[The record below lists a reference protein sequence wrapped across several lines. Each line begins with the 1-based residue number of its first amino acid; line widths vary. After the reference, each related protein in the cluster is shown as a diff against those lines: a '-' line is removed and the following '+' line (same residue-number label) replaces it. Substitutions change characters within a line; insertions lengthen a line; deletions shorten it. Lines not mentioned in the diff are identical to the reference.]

1 MMIGECGSCRSKD
14 VELVEHKCSV
24 LSMSFDPMDP
34 DPPKRTYRVCK
45 LCSGG
50 GLYGDRYMAD
60 SRSDTVMRHISRA
73 ANEIL
78 KCVRAPTQTV
88 SLDEFQTMFTP
99 RRGPVFTICYD
110 PFVDED
116 DSPGRVNIEGAD

>member
-1 MMIGECGSCRSKD
+1 MIGECSSCRSD
-14 VELVEHKCSV
+14 GVELVE
-24 LSMSFDPMDP
+24 LEWTEFPSFGGQGYA
-34 DPPKRTYRVCK
+34 RAQSLCK
-45 LCSGG
+45 LCKAAWLG
-50 GLYGDRYMAD
+50 GDRAFSD
-60 SRSDTVMRHISRA
+60 SNSDNIMRTINRA

-78 KCVRAPTQTV
+78 KCVRTPTQTV